1 MMQERMR
8 EEMLART
15 EERIRRTRADRSLQK
30 QQINQSSML
39 DLIHNSFINAAT
51 TTQDRDTATTA
62 TQDEVAML
70 RREVKFLADQ
80 LREERSIFSS
90 R

>member
-1 MMQERMR
+1 
-8 EEMLART
+8 
-15 EERIRRTRADRSLQK
+15 
-30 QQINQSSML
+30 ML

-80 LREERSIFSS
+80 SREERSIFSS